1 MSKFKYNYKNM
12 IKEAQK
18 GEKSPII
25 VYGIIRLLIIIC
37 MILQLIRGDL
47 HNAFLCFWALVSLF
61 IPIFVQ
67 DKFKIKCE
75 SQIPQII
82 DKFNEIVQSWANKY
96 KIIIKKLS
104 PKETY
109 YIVRRES

>member
-18 GEKSPII
+18 GERSPLI

-67 DKFKIKCE
+67 DKFKIKLPSTLE
-75 SQIPQII
+75 
-82 DKFNEIVQSWANKY
+82 
-96 KIIIKKLS
+96 IIIFVFIFASEILG
-104 PKETY
+104 EINNFY
-109 YIVRRES
+109 GI